1 MSDSS
6 PKSTA
11 ESLEVV
17 RKFAKTKTTRS
28 HFSLCQD
35 HDVTPAV
42 LKSSTNYCDGLG
54 DPSSFPLLCA
64 TSSARSFK
72 CFWNLSHSFTTE
84 REQPCSLLTPAK
96 KRSHVSSFRT
106 RIITTK
112 TTYYKNGCPE

>member
-28 HFSLCQD
+28 QFSFCQD
-35 HDVTPAV
+35 LDATSAA
-42 LKSSTNYCDGLG
+42 LKSLTNHCDGLG
-54 DPSSFPLLCA
+54 DPSSIQFLCA

-84 REQPCSLLTPAK
+84 REQPYPLLKPAK
-96 KRSHVSSFRT
+96 KRPLASSCRT
-106 RIITTK
+106 RIITTE
-112 TTYYKNGCPE
+112 TIYFKNGCPE